1 MMNPMDFMKN
11 LQNMQSRMGE
21 MQEKMRDIT
30 VTGTAGGDMV
40 RIELNGQ
47 MEVVGVTISKEVV
60 DPDDIIMLQ
69 DLILA
74 AFTDASAKVKEKLR
88 EEMSSLTGGMNLPP
102 GLMGL

>member
-1 MMNPMDFMKN
+1 MNPMDFMKN